1 MNPCSRSDVE
11 SVEAATA
18 SEPTESLLGDIFPPP
33 SSLLA
38 MPDPDR
44 QQLAAQSRTVVVKV
58 GTRVLT
64 HDDGTLDQDRVTAIA
79 DQLVHLMN
87 DKAASRPGGRQV
99 VLVSSGAVGAGIGRL
114 GLGGRPTDLAHLQ
127 AVAAVGQSRLIESY
141 NRALEAHGRHAAQIL
156 LTADDLNDRMR
167 YLNVRN
173 TLLALFQY
181 GAVPIINE
189 NDTVR
194 VDELQRN
201 VGDNDR
207 LAAMVT
213 NLLRAPLLVL
223 LSDVD
228 GLYDGHPGDPQS
240 RVISTVTNLDE
251 AMRKFQRQT
260 TRPEKETRRK
270 GDKEIEMSPPLPVS
284 VSPGLSLSRGGMAS
298 KLEAARLTTSA
309 GESVVIA
316 NGRRPNVLVDILA
329 GEAVGTFIAA
339 QGPAVTSRK
348 RWIGLT
354 ANPCG
359 SLVLDEGAERA
370 VEHLGRSLLAIGVRR
385 VEGHFQKGDVVSL
398 FRADGREM
406 ARGLINYGSEEMRR
420 IAGQS
425 TERIIELLGHRPYDE
440 VVHRD
445 NLVILS

>member
-1 MNPCSRSDVE
+1 MSD
-11 SVEAATA
+11 AA
-18 SEPTESLLGDIFPPP
+18 
-33 SSLLA
+33 
-38 MPDPDR
+38 R
-44 QQLAAQSRTVVVKV
+44 QDLVANSRTIVVKV

-64 HDDGTLDQDRVTAIA
+64 HDDGTLDHDRVAAIA
-79 DQLVHLMN
+79 EQIVRLMADN
-87 DKAASRPGGRQV
+87 RRV

-114 GLGGRPTDLAHLQ
+114 GLPQRPADLARLQ

-141 NRALEAHGRHAAQIL
+141 NRALEAHGLHAAQIL
-156 LTADDLNDRMR
+156 LTADDLNDRTR

-181 GAVPIINE
+181 GALPIINE

-223 LSDVD
+223 LSDVE
-228 GLYDGHPGDPQS
+228 GLFDCHPSYPEA
-240 RVISTVTNLDE
+240 RVIPLVANTDAALRD
-251 AMRKFQRQT
+251 FQRQAGARGAT
-260 TRPEKETRRK
+260 NH
-270 GDKEIEMSPPLPVS
+270 
-284 VSPGLSLSRGGMAS
+284 LSRGGMAS
-298 KLEAARLTTSA
+298 KLEAARLAVSA

-316 NGRRPNVLVDILA
+316 NGRRPNVLVDIMA
-329 GEAVGTFIAA
+329 GNTIGTLFQA

-354 ANPCG
+354 AQPCG
-359 SLVLDEGAERA
+359 RLVLDAGAQLA
-370 VEHLGRSLLAIGVRR
+370 VEQQGRSLLAIGVRR
-385 VEGHFQKGDVVSL
+385 VEGIFQKGDVVSL
-398 FRADGREM
+398 CRDDGQEF
-406 ARGLINYGSEEMRR
+406 ARGLINYGSEELRR
-420 IAGQS
+420 IAGRP
-425 TERIIELLGHRPYDE
+425 TEEIIRVLGHRPYDE

-445 NLVILS
+445 NLAILS

>member
-1 MNPCSRSDVE
+1 MLDPIRQQI
-11 SVEAATA
+11 AAT
-18 SEPTESLLGDIFPPP
+18 
-33 SSLLA
+33 
-38 MPDPDR
+38 
-44 QQLAAQSRTVVVKV
+44 SRTVVVKV

-64 HDDGTLDQDRVTAIA
+64 RDDGSLDQDRVTAIA
-79 DQLVHLMN
+79 EQLVSLMG
-87 DKAASRPGGRQV
+87 DKSANHPAGRHV

-114 GLGGRPTDLAHLQ
+114 KLRGRPTDLAHLQ

-141 NRALEAHGRHAAQIL
+141 NRALETHGRHAAQIL
-156 LTADDLNDRMR
+156 LTADDLNDRTR

-173 TLLALFQY
+173 TLLALFQF

-201 VGDNDR
+201 MGDNDR

-228 GLYDGHPGDPQS
+228 GLYDGNPADPQS
-240 RVISTVTNLDE
+240 SVISTVTNLDE
-251 AMRKFQRQT
+251 AIRRFQRQGVAT
-260 TRPEKETRRK
+260 GGSPVGIRP
-270 GDKEIEMSPPLPVS
+270 GGPPVPTGLP
-284 VSPGLSLSRGGMAS
+284 LSRGGMAS
-298 KLEAARLTTSA
+298 KLEAARLTAAA
-309 GESVVIA
+309 GENVVIA
-316 NGRRPNVLVDILA
+316 NGRRPNVLVEILA
-329 GEAVGTFIAA
+329 GESVGTLIPA

-359 SLVLDEGAERA
+359 RLILDEGAQRA
-370 VEHLGRSLLAIGVRR
+370 VEQQGRSLLAIGIRR
-385 VEGHFQKGDVVSL
+385 VEGIFQKGDVISL
-398 FRADGREM
+398 CREDGREL

-420 IAGQS
+420 IVGQP
-425 TERIIELLGHRPYDE
+425 TERIVEVLGHCPYDE

-445 NLVILS
+445 NLVVLS

>member
-1 MNPCSRSDVE
+1 MVDPVRQE
-11 SVEAATA
+11 IAAT
-18 SEPTESLLGDIFPPP
+18 SK
-33 SSLLA
+33 
-38 MPDPDR
+38 
-44 QQLAAQSRTVVVKV
+44 TVVVKV

-64 HDDGTLDQDRVTAIA
+64 HDDGTLNHGQVTAIA
-79 DQLVHLMN
+79 EQLIRLMSE
-87 DKAASRPGGRQV
+87 KRQV

-114 GLGGRPTDLAHLQ
+114 GLIERPTDLAHLQ
-127 AVAAVGQSRLIESY
+127 AVASVGQSRLIESY

-181 GAVPIINE
+181 GALPIINE

-213 NLLRAPLLVL
+213 NLLRAPLLIL

-228 GLYDGHPGDPQS
+228 GLFDRHPSEPQA
-240 RVISTVTNLDE
+240 RIIPTVSHLDN
-251 AMRKFQRQT
+251 AIRDFQRQAAGGAG
-260 TRPEKETRRK
+260 PNH
-270 GDKEIEMSPPLPVS
+270 
-284 VSPGLSLSRGGMAS
+284 LSRGGMAS
-298 KLEAARLTTSA
+298 KLEAARLAVSA

-316 NGRRPNVLVDILA
+316 NGRRPNVLLDILSGA
-329 GEAVGTFIAA
+329 EVGTLILA

-354 ANPCG
+354 AQPCG
-359 SLVLDEGAERA
+359 RLALDAGAEQAIARQ
-370 VEHLGRSLLAIGVRR
+370 GRSLLAIGIRR
-385 VEGHFQKGDVVSL
+385 VDGNFQKGDVVAL
-398 FRADGREM
+398 CREDGTEL
-406 ARGLINYGSEEMRR
+406 ARGLTNYGAEELRR
-420 IAGQS
+420 IAGQPK
-425 TERIIELLGHRPYDE
+425 ERILEILGHRPYDE

-445 NLVILS
+445 NLVLLG

>member
-1 MNPCSRSDVE
+1 MLDPVRQE
-11 SVEAATA
+11 IAA
-18 SEPTESLLGDIFPPP
+18 
-33 SSLLA
+33 SSKTL
-38 MPDPDR
+38 
-44 QQLAAQSRTVVVKV
+44 VVKV

-64 HDDGTLDQDRVTAIA
+64 HADGTLDHDQVTSIA
-79 DQLVHLMN
+79 EQIVHLMD
-87 DKAASRPGGRQV
+87 DKRHV

-114 GLGGRPTDLAHLQ
+114 GLAQRPVDLGHLQ

-141 NRALEAHGRHAAQIL
+141 NRALESHGRHAAQIL
-156 LTADDLNDRMR
+156 LTADDLNDRTR

-181 GAVPIINE
+181 DALPIINE

-213 NLLRAPLLVL
+213 NLLRAPLLIL
-223 LSDVD
+223 LSDVE
-228 GLYDGHPGDPQS
+228 GLFDRHPSDPDAQ
-240 RVISTVTNLDE
+240 VVPLVTQIDAALRD
-251 AMRKFQRQT
+251 FQRQ
-260 TRPEKETRRK
+260 
-270 GDKEIEMSPPLPVS
+270 SPVRAS
-284 VSPGLSLSRGGMAS
+284 ANNLSRGGMAS
-298 KLEAARLTTSA
+298 KLEAARLAVSA

-329 GEAVGTFIAA
+329 GKPVGTLILA

-354 ANPCG
+354 AQPCG
-359 SLVLDEGAERA
+359 KLVLDEGAQQA
-370 VEHLGRSLLAIGVRR
+370 VESRGRSLLAVGVRR
-385 VEGHFQKGDVVSL
+385 VEGIFQKGDVVAL
-398 FRADGREM
+398 CRADGTEF
-406 ARGLINYGSEEMRR
+406 ARGLTNYGSEEMRR
-420 IAGQS
+420 IAGQP
-425 TERIIELLGHRPYDE
+425 TDRILQILGHRPYDE

-445 NLVILS
+445 NLAIVS